1 MNLFHDLLTSN
12 NMTLVTS
19 VVVTDTTDYK
29 SIISRLLVSL
39 ALFLSDSSYTYIERP
54 CFYTGAQIEHRL
66 VFIELNIVLKMF
78 VNSLLEI
85 MTYK

>member
-1 MNLFHDLLTSN
+1 MYSSIVSNVDAQCIYMVEFVICRQQLFGLYLSIFQQMNLFHDLLTSN

-39 ALFLSDSSYTYIERP
+39 AFLLSDSSYT
-54 CFYTGAQIEHRL
+54 
-66 VFIELNIVLKMF
+66 
-78 VNSLLEI
+78 
-85 MTYK
+85 